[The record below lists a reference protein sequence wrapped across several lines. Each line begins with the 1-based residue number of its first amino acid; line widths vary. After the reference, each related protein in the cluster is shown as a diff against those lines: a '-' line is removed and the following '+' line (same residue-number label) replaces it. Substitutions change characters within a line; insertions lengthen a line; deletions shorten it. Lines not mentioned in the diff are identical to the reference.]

1 MTVTLHDGVFQP
13 IGLFCNVTQ
22 NKHVWQGCPAN
33 SLSGSLV
40 VDDTDDDAD
49 DDDDMKRWCDGA
61 PLQHHPSR
69 STSTLRGLRLITP
82 HLRHQYT

>member
-13 IGLFCNVTQ
+13 FGLFHDVTR
-22 NKHVWQGCPAN
+22 AN

-40 VDDTDDDAD
+40 VDDTDADAD
-49 DDDDMKRWCDGA
+49 DDDDMKWLCDGA
-61 PLQHHPSR
+61 PVQHHTSR
-69 STSTLRGLRLITP
+69 PTSPLRGLRLITP

>member
-13 IGLFCNVTQ
+13 IGLFCDVTQ

-40 VDDTDDDAD
+40 VDDTDADAD
-49 DDDDMKRWCDGA
+49 DDDDMKRW
-61 PLQHHPSR
+61 
-69 STSTLRGLRLITP
+69 
-82 HLRHQYT
+82 